1 MNNTASLAV
10 WLQSQYSSTCR
21 RKASTELE
29 RKPRDHDVYVP
40 SQEPK
45 LGRSLIICGRTEHSE
60 RWMIEPLEEVALGSE
75 SRKPNDESG
84 KPTNANLEE
93 EAGRVADLLG
103 HSAFPAVVDL
113 CGPAGASRF
122 HGPVEFVLLFGSAV
136 QRLSADASTAAC
148 IDSVLASEAEG

>member
-1 MNNTASLAV
+1 MWRALIV
-10 WLQSQYSSTCR
+10 HR
-21 RKASTELE
+21 RT
-29 RKPRDHDVYVP
+29 
-40 SQEPK
+40 QE
-45 LGRSLIICGRTEHSE
+45 SE
-60 RWMIEPLEEVALGSE
+60 RWMIKPLEKVALGSE

-113 CGPAGASRF
+113 CGPAGASGF

-136 QRLSADASTAAC
+136 QRLSADATTATC
-148 IDSVLASEAEG
+148 VGSVLTSEAEG